1 MASYGGMDYDV
12 RMGDGLQ
19 HAMQA
24 GHALLHSGHHMQQ
37 QQQQQQQQQLQQQHI
52 NHGDVGLNQ
61 VTSITVT

>member
-24 GHALLHSGHHMQQ
+24 GHALLHPGHHM
-37 QQQQQQQQQLQQQHI
+37 QQQQLQQQHL

-61 VTSITVT
+61 V

>member
-24 GHALLHSGHHMQQ
+24 GHALLHPGHHM
-37 QQQQQQQQQLQQQHI
+37 QQQQQQQLQQQHL

-61 VTSITVT
+61 VLNT

>member
-24 GHALLHSGHHMQQ
+24 GHALLHPGHHM
-37 QQQQQQQQQLQQQHI
+37 QQQQQQLQQQHL

-61 VTSITVT
+61 V